1 MKHLVIK
8 RWPEGSYLVLAVS
21 LTAHFALGAPV
32 ATCGR
37 FLPDDPFWWQV
48 APYLGAVGIV
58 FLPLFDDNARQRR
71 KVRKFYAIGLTV
83 ALAWVL
89 ANLFRPVSHGPYP
102 IFTFL
107 FMAVFLAIPVF
118 LCVFVLEALFAAFWT
133 RCREFTDEQSDASQG
148 GFRFSITALL
158 ATVAVVAMTL
168 GMVRWYVNR
177 PASPAEICYRSWL
190 NLNRIAGALSGY
202 HSVLGELPY
211 DGRGPDAALYALRG
225 VVDVSAFDGAP
236 RKRNRA
242 RWDDD
247 AKVLVNSDF
256 AYLNVPAKS
265 QSTHRIVACSMP
277 IGDKHLVLYRTLEG
291 YVERME
297 LPTGDVQQLL
307 GSWITVE
314 RELVADARTFNDWCK
329 THPFFSGDYS
339 IGGDDHTMV
348 LETSTGV
355 RILYWYS
362 NGRLS
367 RCTVST
373 PKGQIEETVETDQL
387 GRIVGVVREPEDW
400 QALAPSPAFGSP
412 LNKGLID

>member
-8 RWPEGSYLVLAVS
+8 RWPEGSYFVAAVS
-21 LTAHFALGAPV
+21 LTAHLVLGAPA
-32 ATCGR
+32 ATSGR
-37 FLPDDPFWWQV
+37 YPPIDPFWWQV

-58 FLPLFDDNARQRR
+58 FLPLFDDNIRHRHR
-71 KVRKFYAIGLTV
+71 VRDFYVVGVTFV
-83 ALAWVL
+83 LAWVVGGSDNAVL
-89 ANLFRPVSHGPYP
+89 LGTLFAAALLLGPV
-102 IFTFL
+102 I
-107 FMAVFLAIPVF
+107 V
-118 LCVFVLEALFAAFWT
+118 CVYVLEALFAAFWA
-133 RCREFTDEQSDASQG
+133 RFREFTDEQSDASQG